1 VVGRKKTGVPSRWG
15 ARDGGSRG
23 LLRYAIL
30 LHMYRVWNSASLYIY
45 IRVDIYR
52 VWNSAGV
59 DLVSRR
65 IAVHHLSTVHPDAVL
80 LELHIC

>member
-1 VVGRKKTGVPSRWG
+1 
-15 ARDGGSRG
+15 

-30 LHMYRVWNSASLYIY
+30 FHIYGVWNSAGIYIIY
-45 IRVDIYR
+45 IRVD
-52 VWNSAGV
+52 
-59 DLVSRR
+59 LVSPR